1 MEESN
6 LIKLLFVVNPVSG
19 GNNKKNWVDAI
30 HAQFAE
36 KPHNYQLITLTGF
49 DDHLL
54 IRNYLDSFKPQKVIA
69 VGGDGTINLIVS
81 QIAGTNIALGILPAG
96 SANGLAS
103 ELNLPF
109 SITESMAIIMA
120 NHTKKI
126 DLIQFNNKE
135 HCIHLSDI
143 GLNALVIKDYTL
155 KKMRGKCGY
164 LKSIYH
170 VLQLR
175 KLIKTS
181 IQLNGQ
187 TLIRN
192 TYMVVFANARS
203 YGSGALINPLGDLCD
218 GKFEVVVVKELSI
231 WELLKMLL
239 IHAPFD
245 SNKIEIFQTDEVIIT
260 TEKKVFF
267 QIDGEFLGRVN
278 TIHAAIKPGAVSVL
292 LAE

>member
-6 LIKLLFVVNPVSG
+6 LPKILFVVNPVSG
-19 GNNKKNWVDAI
+19 GNNKKVWEDAI
-30 HAQFAE
+30 HTHFANT
-36 KPHNYQLITLTGF
+36 PQNYQMITLTGF

-81 QIAGTNIALGILPAG
+81 QIVGTNIALGILPAG
-96 SANGLAS
+96 SANGLAT

-109 SITESMAIIMA
+109 SIEEAMEVILG

-135 HCIHLSDI
+135 HCVHLSDV

-155 KKMRGKCGY
+155 KKMRGKWGY

-170 VLQLR
+170 VLQQR

-187 TLIRN
+187 TLNRN

-239 IHAPFD
+239 THAPFD
-245 SNKIEIFQTDEVIIT
+245 SNKIEIFQTDEVTVT

-278 TIHAAIKPGAVSVL
+278 TLHAAIKPAAILVL
-292 LAE
+292 LPE